1 MKKLNKNFALKLFL
15 DDIEN
20 YLSMRYTPDFI
31 KYINEDDKLYFI
43 TSDLLDTAKQLK
55 DEIYKLH
62 KFIVINGEE
71 KKEIYA
77 DTLQEVFDKI
87 ETSITSLQNIKIWRV
102 Y

>member
-1 MKKLNKNFALKLFL
+1 MKQYNSELKIIL

-20 YLSMRYTPDFI
+20 YLSMRYTPDFM
-31 KYINEDDKLYFI
+31 KYINENDKTYFL
-43 TSDLLDTAKQLK
+43 TSDLLDNVKRLK
-55 DEIYKLH
+55 DKIFKSH
-62 KFIVINGEE
+62 KFIVISGEE

-87 ETSITSLQNIKIWRV
+87 STSITNLKNIKIWRV

>member
-1 MKKLNKNFALKLFL
+1 MKQYNTELKIIL

-20 YLSMRYTPDFI
+20 YLSMRYTPDFM
-31 KYINEDDKLYFI
+31 KYINENDKTYFL
-43 TSDLLDTAKQLK
+43 TSDLLDTVKQLK
-55 DEIYKLH
+55 DKIFKLH

-71 KKEIYA
+71 KTEIYA

-87 ETSITSLQNIKIWRV
+87 LTSTDLKNIKIWRV

>member
-1 MKKLNKNFALKLFL
+1 MKQYNTELKIIL

-20 YLSMRYTPDFI
+20 YLSMRYTPDFL
-31 KYINEDDKLYFI
+31 KYINENDKTYFL
-43 TSDLLDTAKQLK
+43 TSDLLNTVKQLK
-55 DEIYKLH
+55 DKIFKLH

-87 ETSITSLQNIKIWRV
+87 LTSETDLKNIKIWRV